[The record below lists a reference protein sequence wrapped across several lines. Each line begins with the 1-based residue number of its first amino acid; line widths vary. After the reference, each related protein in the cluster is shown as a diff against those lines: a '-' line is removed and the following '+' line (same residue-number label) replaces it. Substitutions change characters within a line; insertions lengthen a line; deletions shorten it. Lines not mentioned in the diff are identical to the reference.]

1 MTTLTWP
8 TLTISPQRADWSLVA
23 NTQVHESPLTG
34 AVRTQALPG
43 AYWQAVLDY
52 SHARGADAQALWALV
67 GRLQGRAGRIA
78 VPMFGN
84 LRPRGPAGGT
94 PLVNGA
100 GQTGTTL
107 AIDGAT
113 ASTTGWLLQGDLVQV
128 GSYTYLVTQ
137 DVTTSAGG
145 AATLNIF
152 PTLRSAPSDNASVTV
167 RNCTTRMMLLA
178 DSQGT
183 TYAPGPLRPWV
194 LTLRE
199 AF

>member
-43 AYWQAVLDY
+43 AYWQCVLDY

-78 VPMFGN
+78 VPTFGN
-84 LRPRGPAGGT
+84 LRPRGPAAGT